1 MPRIR
6 QNADRDV
13 MADFVSELNAQRARF
28 GYDTQRTLGAALDVC
43 QATAGNYIRN
53 PETIPFGV
61 LRKMIKL
68 LKPDPILFLKA
79 VGYSSTDI
87 KRACSFVGGSPGK

>member
-1 MPRIR
+1 MPRLR

-28 GYDTQRTLGAALDVC
+28 GYDTQRTLGPALDVC
-43 QATAGNYIRN
+43 PATAGNYIRN

-68 LKPDPILFLKA
+68 LKPDPILFLKS

-87 KRACSFVGGSPGK
+87 KKSLSKE

>member
-1 MPRIR
+1 MPRLR
-6 QNADRDV
+6 QNTDRDA

-28 GYDTQRTLGAALDVC
+28 GYDTQRTLGPALDVC

-79 VGYSSTDI
+79 VGYTSSDI
-87 KRACSFVGGSPGK
+87 KKSLSKVVT

>member
-6 QNADRDV
+6 QYAERDA
-13 MADFVSELNAQRARF
+13 MADFMGELNAQRARF
-28 GYDTQRTLGAALDVC
+28 GYDTQRSLAPVLGVC

-61 LRKMIKL
+61 LRKLVKV
-68 LKPDPILFLKA
+68 LKPDPVLFLKA
-79 VGYSSTDI
+79 VGYTTTDI
-87 KRACSFVGGSPGK
+87 QKIERRQ

>member
-6 QNADRDV
+6 QYADRDA
-13 MADFVSELNAQRARF
+13 MADFMGELNAQRARF
-28 GYDTQRTLGAALDVC
+28 GYDTQRSLAPILGVC

-61 LRKMIKL
+61 LRKLVKV
-68 LKPDPILFLKA
+68 LKPDPVLFLKA
-79 VGYSSTDI
+79 VGYTTTDI
-87 KRACSFVGGSPGK
+87 QKIERRQ